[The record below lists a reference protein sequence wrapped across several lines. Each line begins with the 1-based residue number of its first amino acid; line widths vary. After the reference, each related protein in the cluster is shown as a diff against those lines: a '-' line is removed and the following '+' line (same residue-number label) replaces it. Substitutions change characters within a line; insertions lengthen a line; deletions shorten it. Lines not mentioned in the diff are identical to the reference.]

1 MQKITDTPKIVLIT
15 GASSGIGYDAAQAL
29 GRQGHKVYAAARR
42 VELMEPL
49 RALGVVPLR
58 MDVTDEA
65 SIQEGVQKV
74 LEAEGRIDV
83 LINNAGYGYFGAIET
98 TPMEDARRQ
107 LEVNVFGLASL
118 CRTVL
123 PAMRAQGGGRIVNIA
138 SIAGKMVLQF
148 GGWYCVSKYSVEA
161 FSDAL
166 RMEVKPFGIDVC
178 IIEPGGIHTDWGLIA
193 ARHLRENA
201 AGSAYEDAALPE
213 ADLLEKAYSGRWLS
227 SPAVVTRAILR
238 AVNSRRPRTRYR
250 IGMGSRIMP
259 FLHAVL
265 PARWWD
271 AAVRRFTKIKI
282 S

>member
-1 MQKITDTPKIVLIT
+1 MPKIILIT

-29 GRQGHKVYAAARR
+29 SLQGHKVYAAARR
-42 VELMEPL
+42 VERMEPL
-49 RALGVVPLR
+49 KPFGVVPLK

-65 SIQEGVQKV
+65 SMQEGVRNI

-98 TPMEDARRQ
+98 TPMGDARRQ
-107 LEVNVFGLASL
+107 LEVNIFGLARL
-118 CRTVL
+118 CQLVL
-123 PAMRAQGGGRIVNIA
+123 PAMRAQGCGRIVNTS

-148 GGWYCVSKYSVEA
+148 GGWYNISKYSVEA

-201 AGSAYEDAALPE
+201 AGSAYEEAALKE
-213 ADLLEKAYSGRWLS
+213 ASLLEFAYSGRWLS
-227 SPAVVTRAILR
+227 SPAVVSRAILR
-238 AVNSRRPRTRYR
+238 AVNRRHPRTRYR
-250 IGMGSRIMP
+250 IGLGSRIMP
-259 FLHAVL
+259 FLHSVL

-271 AAVRRFTKIKI
+271 ALIRRFLKIKVYA
-282 S
+282 